1 MNERQMRNEGQW
13 GLSVDELDGI
23 LRVLV
28 AHREVSS
35 AIIYGSRALGSHRA
49 GSDIDLTLKGELD
62 WADLQKIEA
71 ELDNLDL
78 PYSIDLS
85 LASQI
90 ENPAMQKHIE
100 QHGQALYTANA
111 SASSP

>member
-1 MNERQMRNEGQW
+1 MSESQW

-23 LRVLV
+23 LRVLA

-49 GSDIDLTLKGELD
+49 GSDIDLTLKGELE

-90 ENPAMQKHIE
+90 ENPALQKHIE
-100 QHGQALYTANA
+100 QHGQTLYTANA
-111 SASSP
+111 SASPL

>member
-1 MNERQMRNEGQW
+1 MSESQW

-23 LRVLV
+23 LRVLA

-49 GSDIDLTLKGELD
+49 GSDIDLTLKGELG
-62 WADLQKIEA
+62 WADLQKIEV

-78 PYSIDLS
+78 PYLIDLS

-90 ENPAMQKHIE
+90 ENPALQKHIE
-100 QHGQALYTANA
+100 QHGQTLYTANA
-111 SASSP
+111 SASPL

>member
-1 MNERQMRNEGQW
+1 MNEGQW
-13 GLSVDELDGI
+13 GLSVDELGGI
-23 LRVLV
+23 LRVLA
-28 AHREVSS
+28 AHPKVSR

-49 GSDIDLTLKGELD
+49 GSDIDLTLKGELE

-78 PYSIDLS
+78 PYLIDLS

-90 ENPAMQKHIE
+90 ENPALQKHIE
-100 QHGQALYTANA
+100 QHGQTLYSANA
-111 SASSP
+111 SDRSL